1 MRLIDAD
8 NLVEK
13 VERARTFVFAGTGDR
28 LLTDGICD
36 GVIAQIN
43 VEPTVDAVPVVRC
56 KDCRYFID
64 LNCYVS
70 NFLRDSPY
78 VPAIHRTG
86 ANDFC
91 SHSERRQAK

>member
-28 LLTDGICD
+28 LFADGICD

-56 KDCRYFID
+56 KDC
-64 LNCYVS
+64 
-70 NFLRDSPY
+70 PY
-78 VPAIHRTG
+78 SRIR
-86 ANDFC
+86 
-91 SHSERRQAK
+91 EAKGGKKRSVEV